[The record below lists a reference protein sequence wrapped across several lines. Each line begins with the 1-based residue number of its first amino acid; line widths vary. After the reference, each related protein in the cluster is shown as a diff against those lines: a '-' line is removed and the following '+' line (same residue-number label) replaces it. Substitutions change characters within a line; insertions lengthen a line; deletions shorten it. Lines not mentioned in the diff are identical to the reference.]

1 MAGLILFNYIQIPEP
16 GDLNPQKPMAFNFSG
31 LNGDYEYNNVIIES
45 KKNYLTHPLKIT
57 SNQTKER
64 LTQGLNLF
72 YLSQGID
79 ITRFVIA
86 ADNICAWCRLII
98 LFSKSGEIYIQ
109 GDHIVNRDSEQFIR
123 CIIPIC

>member
-1 MAGLILFNYIQIPEP
+1 
-16 GDLNPQKPMAFNFSG
+16 MAFNFSG

-72 YLSQGID
+72 YLS
-79 ITRFVIA
+79 
-86 ADNICAWCRLII
+86 
-98 LFSKSGEIYIQ
+98 
-109 GDHIVNRDSEQFIR
+109 
-123 CIIPIC
+123 